1 MNSGQGLMRIYI
13 DCYDALGFYEEN
25 YERIMLVMNAVTQ
38 SKSKERKW
46 VSAQAV
52 GGRWARSIRCL
63 FETENDSLDI
73 KKLMLGIEYC
83 ATDELPEALRQRTES
98 DVFRFADIDVIEVG
112 SVNAGAIKRLAE
124 RIADRK
130 IGIASL
136 RREGSDSDFI
146 LDCRKQLLGALD
158 TKQKEKLV
166 ELEHQIF
173 RELEKT
179 MPT

>member
-1 MNSGQGLMRIYI
+1 MRVYI

-63 FETENDSLDI
+63 FETDSDSHEI
-73 KKLMLGIEYC
+73 KRLMLGIEYC
-83 ATDELPEALRQRTES
+83 ATDELPEPLRKRTES

-112 SVNAGAIKRLAE
+112 SVNAGAMKRLAE
-124 RIADRK
+124 RIADKK

-136 RREGSDSDFI
+136 REKGSDSDFI
-146 LDCRKQLLGALD
+146 LACRKQLLDALD
-158 TKQKEKLV
+158 TTQKDKLL
-166 ELEHQIF
+166 ELERLIF
-173 RELEKT
+173 HELEKT
-179 MPT
+179 LPT